1 MNNDFTG
8 KRQGPAMLGTPS
20 WFQLQDFRVRYARF
34 RPDQRLQPQAMRGRL
49 CVFLAGSMKET
60 LASEEHVFGEND
72 VLYKPPEEK
81 PRVRFGAKGAGTLT
95 VEFDTPPGRL
105 LGAVGFPADRP
116 FVLNSPHCAA
126 IARRMLREM
135 TSPDALTLI
144 ALEGLTFQ
152 LFAEI
157 MRRTHTP
164 SRSVPTWLREV
175 RERILDSADQSVR
188 VKQLARIVDVH
199 PVYLS
204 QAFRVSYGES
214 LSQFVRRTRVE
225 RAAMSLK
232 ETDKSMVQIAFESG
246 FCDQS
251 HFCRAFRNAT
261 GFPPGEFRRMF
272 RRS

>member
-1 MNNDFTG
+1 
-8 KRQGPAMLGTPS
+8 MLGAQS
-20 WFQLQDFRVRYARF
+20 WFQLQGFRLRYARF
-34 RPDQRLQPQAMRGRL
+34 RPDQWLRPPAMRGRL

-60 LASEEHVFGEND
+60 MASGEQILGEND

-81 PRVRFGAKGAGTLT
+81 LCVRFGARGAGTLT
-95 VEFDTPPGRL
+95 IEFDPRPRSL
-105 LGAVGFPADRP
+105 LGAVGFPGDRP
-116 FVLNSPHCAA
+116 FALRSPHCAV

-135 TSPDALTLI
+135 TSPDASTLI
-144 ALEGLTFQ
+144 ALEGLTFL

-157 MRRTHTP
+157 MRRTHSA

-175 RERILDSADQSVR
+175 RERVLDSAGQLLS
-188 VKQLARIVDVH
+188 VKQLARIVGVH

-204 QAFRVSYGES
+204 QAFRISYGES

-225 RAAMSLK
+225 GAAVSLK
-232 ETDKSMVQIAFESG
+232 ETDKSLVQIAFESG

-251 HFCRAFRNAT
+251 HFCRVFRNVT
-261 GFPPGEFRRMF
+261 GFAPMEFRRMC